1 MKMFKLPYYL
11 TGLVLMSGLAFT
23 QVAQAESDSG
33 AAVVQ
38 AIKEL
43 DANNQSGFNANGL
56 KLDKLEEI
64 RDSVTKHYELSE
76 SDYKNKEVASALI
89 NYWADVALKE
99 YEFKKEL
106 HFMNA
111 PGTEKAI
118 EAGQKIGESV
128 ANDYAQEL
136 VETNFK
142 KAMGAYWPS
151 EEDASGLGAPVVAQS
166 VSPKIQLFIEM
177 MRRME
182 ESPGNVNALN
192 LGNILSKDRV
202 DKDAAEGFI
211 AYLTNPYPKVD
222 QDIAAKMRA
231 GTELTVAEKEKVAE
245 KLIESINM
253 APSVT
258 AFSELFARRIA
269 EQDAEG
275 ASEEEKNKTVM
286 ELVNDY
292 SKIRFNTPE
301 WYGMIGK
308 ASDTALL
315 REIAHLLAYNMW
327 MDQQS
332 FKMKEQ
338 EVALLATMNAN
349 FTRMYAAMQG
359 LVEQLE
365 TLEDDTRKQAWE
377 AEKKIRELKLET
389 DVPETPPAE

>member
-11 TGLVLMSGLAFT
+11 TGLMLVSGLGFS
-23 QVAQAESDSG
+23 QVVLAEADAGVS
-33 AAVVQ
+33 VVQ

-43 DANNQSGFNANGL
+43 DANNQNGFNSNAL
-56 KLDKLEEI
+56 KLDEI
-64 RDSVTKHYELSE
+64 RESVTKHYELSD
-76 SDYKNKEVASALI
+76 SDYRNKELASALI

-99 YEFKKEL
+99 YDFKKEL
-106 HFMNA
+106 LFMNA

-128 ANDYAQEL
+128 ANDYAQAL

-142 KAMGAYWPS
+142 KAMGAYWPT
-151 EEDASGLGAPVVAQS
+151 EDESAIAAQN

-182 ESPGNVNALN
+182 ETPGDVNSLN
-192 LGNILSKDRV
+192 IGNILSKDRV
-202 DKDAAEGFI
+202 EKDAAEGFI

-222 QDIAAKMRA
+222 QDIAAKMKA

-258 AFSELFARRIA
+258 AFSELFSRRIA

-275 ASEEEKNKTVM
+275 TPEEEKHKTVM
-286 ELVNDY
+286 ELVNEY
-292 SKIRFNTPE
+292 SKLRFNTPE

-315 REIAHLLAYNMW
+315 REMVHLLAYNTW
-327 MDQQS
+327 MDQQA

-365 TLEDDTRKQAWE
+365 ALEDDTRKQAWE
-377 AEKKIRELKLET
+377 AEKKIRDLKLET
-389 DVPETPPAE
+389 DTIGE

>member
-11 TGLVLMSGLAFT
+11 TSLVLVSGLGFS
-23 QVAQAESDSG
+23 QVVLAGAEGGGS
-33 AAVVQ
+33 VVQ

-43 DANNQSGFNANGL
+43 DANNQNSFNANGL
-56 KLDKLEEI
+56 KLDEI
-64 RDSVTKHYELSE
+64 RESVTKHYELSD
-76 SDYKNKEVASALI
+76 SDYRNKEVASALI
-89 NYWADVALKE
+89 NYWADVSLKE

-106 HFMNA
+106 LFMNA

-128 ANDYAQEL
+128 ANNYAQEL

-142 KAMGAYWPS
+142 KAMGAYWQT
-151 EEDASGLGAPVVAQS
+151 EEAGTIVAQS
-166 VSPKIQLFIEM
+166 VAPKIQLFIEM

-182 ESPGNVNALN
+182 DSPRNMNALN
-192 LGNILSKDRV
+192 IGNILSKDRV
-202 DKDAAEGFI
+202 DKEAAEGFI
-211 AYLTNPYPKVD
+211 AYLTNPYPKTD
-222 QDIAAKMRA
+222 QDIAAKMKSGA
-231 GTELTVAEKEKVAE
+231 ELTVAEKEKFAE

-275 ASEEEKNKTVM
+275 TPDEEKHKTVM
-286 ELVNDY
+286 ELINEY
-292 SKIRFNTPE
+292 SKLRFNTPE

-315 REIAHLLAYNMW
+315 REMVHLLAYNAW
-327 MDQQS
+327 MDQQA

-389 DVPETPPAE
+389 DTTETSTE

>member
-1 MKMFKLPYYL
+1 MFKLPYYL
-11 TGLVLMSGLAFT
+11 TSLVLVSGLGFS
-23 QVAQAESDSG
+23 QVVLAGAEGGGS
-33 AAVVQ
+33 VVQ

-43 DANNQSGFNANGL
+43 DANNQNSFNANGL
-56 KLDKLEEI
+56 KLDEI
-64 RDSVTKHYELSE
+64 RESVTKHYELND
-76 SDYKNKEVASALI
+76 SDYRNKEVASALI
-89 NYWADVALKE
+89 NYWADVSLKE

-106 HFMNA
+106 LFMNA

-128 ANDYAQEL
+128 ANNYAQEL

-142 KAMGAYWPS
+142 KAMGAYWQT
-151 EEDASGLGAPVVAQS
+151 EEAGTIVAQS
-166 VSPKIQLFIEM
+166 VAPKIQLFIEM

-182 ESPGNVNALN
+182 DSPGNMNALN
-192 LGNILSKDRV
+192 IGNILSKDRV
-202 DKDAAEGFI
+202 DKEAAEGFI
-211 AYLTNPYPKVD
+211 AYLTNPYPKTD
-222 QDIAAKMRA
+222 QDIAAKMKSGA
-231 GTELTVAEKEKVAE
+231 ELTVAEKEKFAE

-275 ASEEEKNKTVM
+275 TPDEEKHKTVM
-286 ELVNDY
+286 ELINEY
-292 SKIRFNTPE
+292 SKLRFNTPE

-315 REIAHLLAYNMW
+315 REMVHLLAYNAW
-327 MDQQS
+327 MDQQA

-389 DVPETPPAE
+389 DTTETSTE

>member
-11 TGLVLMSGLAFT
+11 TSLVLVSGLGVS
-23 QVAQAESDSG
+23 QVVLAEADAGASGGDS

-43 DANNQSGFNANGL
+43 DANNQTGFHSN
-56 KLDKLEEI
+56 
-64 RDSVTKHYELSE
+64 SSE
-76 SDYKNKEVASALI
+76 LI

-106 HFMNA
+106 LFMNA

-118 EAGQKIGESV
+118 EAGKLIGESI

-142 KAMGAYWPS
+142 KSMGAYWPT
-151 EEDASGLGAPVVAQS
+151 EDESGLGAPVIVAQS

-182 ESPGNVNALN
+182 ESPGNVNSLN

-202 DKDAAEGFI
+202 EKEAAEGFI

-222 QDIAAKMRA
+222 QEIAAKMKS

-275 ASEEEKNKTVM
+275 TPEEEKHKTVM
-286 ELVNDY
+286 ELVNEY
-292 SKIRFNTPE
+292 SKLRFNTPE

-315 REIAHLLAYNMW
+315 REMVHLLAYNTW
-327 MDQQS
+327 MDQQA

-389 DVPETPPAE
+389 DTTETPAE

>member
-11 TGLVLMSGLAFT
+11 TSLVLVSGLGFS
-23 QVAQAESDSG
+23 QVVLAGAEGGGS
-33 AAVVQ
+33 VVQ

-43 DANNQSGFNANGL
+43 DANNQNSFNANGL
-56 KLDKLEEI
+56 KLDEI
-64 RDSVTKHYELSE
+64 RESVTKHYELSD
-76 SDYKNKEVASALI
+76 SDYRNKEVASALI
-89 NYWADVALKE
+89 NYWADVSLKE

-106 HFMNA
+106 LFMNA

-128 ANDYAQEL
+128 ANNYAQEL

-142 KAMGAYWPS
+142 KAMGAYWQT
-151 EEDASGLGAPVVAQS
+151 EEAGTIVAQS
-166 VSPKIQLFIEM
+166 VAPKIQLFIEM

-182 ESPGNVNALN
+182 DSPGNMNALN
-192 LGNILSKDRV
+192 IGNILSKDRV
-202 DKDAAEGFI
+202 DKEAAEGFI
-211 AYLTNPYPKVD
+211 AYLTNPYPKTD
-222 QDIAAKMRA
+222 QDIAAKMKSGA
-231 GTELTVAEKEKVAE
+231 ELTVAEKEKFAE

-275 ASEEEKNKTVM
+275 TPDEEKHKTVM
-286 ELVNDY
+286 ELINEY
-292 SKIRFNTPE
+292 SKLRFNTPE

-315 REIAHLLAYNMW
+315 REMVHLLAYNAW
-327 MDQQS
+327 MDQQA

-389 DVPETPPAE
+389 DTTETSTE

>member
-1 MKMFKLPYYL
+1 M
-11 TGLVLMSGLAFT
+11 TSLVLVSGLGFS
-23 QVAQAESDSG
+23 QVVLAGAEGGGS
-33 AAVVQ
+33 VVQ

-43 DANNQSGFNANGL
+43 DANNQNSFNANGL
-56 KLDKLEEI
+56 KLDEI
-64 RDSVTKHYELSE
+64 RESVTKHYELSD
-76 SDYKNKEVASALI
+76 SDYRNKEVASALI
-89 NYWADVALKE
+89 NYWADVSLKE

-106 HFMNA
+106 LFMNA

-128 ANDYAQEL
+128 ANNYAQEL

-142 KAMGAYWPS
+142 KAMGAYWPT
-151 EEDASGLGAPVVAQS
+151 EEAGTVVAQS
-166 VSPKIQLFIEM
+166 VAPKIQLFIEM

-182 ESPGNVNALN
+182 DSPGNMNALN
-192 LGNILSKDRV
+192 IGNILSKDRV
-202 DKDAAEGFI
+202 DKEAAEGFI
-211 AYLTNPYPKVD
+211 AYLTNPYPKTD
-222 QDIAAKMRA
+222 QDIAAKMKSGA
-231 GTELTVAEKEKVAE
+231 ELTVAEKEKFAE

-258 AFSELFARRIA
+258 AFSELFSRRIA

-275 ASEEEKNKTVM
+275 TPDEEKHKTVM
-286 ELVNDY
+286 ELINEY
-292 SKIRFNTPE
+292 SKLRFNTPE

-315 REIAHLLAYNMW
+315 REMVHLLAYNAW
-327 MDQQS
+327 MDQQA

-389 DVPETPPAE
+389 DTTETSTE

>member
-11 TGLVLMSGLAFT
+11 TSLVLVSGLGFS
-23 QVAQAESDSG
+23 QVVLAGAEGGGS
-33 AAVVQ
+33 VVQ

-43 DANNQSGFNANGL
+43 DANNQNSFNANGL
-56 KLDKLEEI
+56 KLDEI
-64 RDSVTKHYELSE
+64 RESVTKHYELSD
-76 SDYKNKEVASALI
+76 SDYRNKEVASALI
-89 NYWADVALKE
+89 NYWADVSLKE

-106 HFMNA
+106 LFMNA

-128 ANDYAQEL
+128 ANNYAQEL

-142 KAMGAYWPS
+142 KAMGAYWPT
-151 EEDASGLGAPVVAQS
+151 EEAGTVVAQS
-166 VSPKIQLFIEM
+166 VAPKIQLFIEM

-182 ESPGNVNALN
+182 DSPGNMNALN
-192 LGNILSKDRV
+192 IGNILSKDRV
-202 DKDAAEGFI
+202 DKEAAEGFI
-211 AYLTNPYPKVD
+211 AYLTNPYPKTD
-222 QDIAAKMRA
+222 QDIAAKMKSGA
-231 GTELTVAEKEKVAE
+231 ELTVAEKEKFAE

-258 AFSELFARRIA
+258 AFSELFSRRIA

-275 ASEEEKNKTVM
+275 TPDEEKHKTVM
-286 ELVNDY
+286 ELINEY
-292 SKIRFNTPE
+292 SKLRFNTPE

-315 REIAHLLAYNMW
+315 REMVHLLAYNAW
-327 MDQQS
+327 MDQQA

-389 DVPETPPAE
+389 DTTETSTE

>member
-11 TGLVLMSGLAFT
+11 TSLALVSGLGFS
-23 QVAQAESDSG
+23 QVVLAEADGG
-33 AAVVQ
+33 ASVVQ

-43 DANNQSGFNANGL
+43 DANNQNGFNSNGL
-56 KLDKLEEI
+56 KLDEI
-64 RDSVTKHYELSE
+64 RESVTKHYELSD
-76 SDYKNKEVASALI
+76 SDYRNKEVASALI
-89 NYWADVALKE
+89 NYWADAALKE

-106 HFMNA
+106 LFMNA

-118 EAGQKIGESV
+118 EAGKLIGESV
-128 ANDYAQEL
+128 ANNYAQEL

-142 KAMGAYWPS
+142 KAMGAYWPT
-151 EEDASGLGAPVVAQS
+151 EDGAEPIVAQS
-166 VSPKIQLFIEM
+166 VAPKIQLFIEM

-182 ESPGNVNALN
+182 ESPGNVNSLN

-202 DKDAAEGFI
+202 EKEAAEGFI

-222 QDIAAKMRA
+222 QEIAAKMKS

-275 ASEEEKNKTVM
+275 TPEEEKHKTVM
-286 ELVNDY
+286 ELVNEY
-292 SKIRFNTPE
+292 SKLRFNTPE

-315 REIAHLLAYNMW
+315 REMVHLLAYNTW
-327 MDQQS
+327 MDQQA

-389 DVPETPPAE
+389 DTTETPAE

>member
-1 MKMFKLPYYL
+1 M
-11 TGLVLMSGLAFT
+11 TSLVLVSGLGFS
-23 QVAQAESDSG
+23 QVVLAGAEGGGS
-33 AAVVQ
+33 VVQ

-43 DANNQSGFNANGL
+43 DANNQNSFNANGL
-56 KLDKLEEI
+56 KLDEI
-64 RDSVTKHYELSE
+64 RESVTKHYELSD
-76 SDYKNKEVASALI
+76 SDYRNKEVASALI
-89 NYWADVALKE
+89 NYWADVSLKE

-106 HFMNA
+106 LFMNA

-128 ANDYAQEL
+128 ANNYAQEL

-142 KAMGAYWPS
+142 KAMGAYWQT
-151 EEDASGLGAPVVAQS
+151 EEAGTIVAQS
-166 VSPKIQLFIEM
+166 VAPKIQLFIEM

-182 ESPGNVNALN
+182 DSPGNMNALN
-192 LGNILSKDRV
+192 IGNILSKDRV
-202 DKDAAEGFI
+202 DKEAAEGFI
-211 AYLTNPYPKVD
+211 AYLTNPYPKTD
-222 QDIAAKMRA
+222 QDIAAKMKSGA
-231 GTELTVAEKEKVAE
+231 ELTVAEKEKFAE

-275 ASEEEKNKTVM
+275 TPDEEKHKTVM
-286 ELVNDY
+286 ELINEY
-292 SKIRFNTPE
+292 SKLRFNTPE

-315 REIAHLLAYNMW
+315 REMVHLLAYNAW
-327 MDQQS
+327 MDQQA

-389 DVPETPPAE
+389 DTTETSTE

>member
-11 TGLVLMSGLAFT
+11 TSLVLVSGLGFS
-23 QVAQAESDSG
+23 QVVLAGAEGGGS
-33 AAVVQ
+33 VVQ

-43 DANNQSGFNANGL
+43 DANNQNSFNANGL
-56 KLDKLEEI
+56 KLDEI
-64 RDSVTKHYELSE
+64 RESVTKHYELSD
-76 SDYKNKEVASALI
+76 SDYRNKEVASALI
-89 NYWADVALKE
+89 NYWADVSLKE

-106 HFMNA
+106 LFMNA

-128 ANDYAQEL
+128 ANNYAQEL

-142 KAMGAYWPS
+142 KAMGAYWQT
-151 EEDASGLGAPVVAQS
+151 EEAGTIVAQS
-166 VSPKIQLFIEM
+166 VAPKIQLFIEM

-182 ESPGNVNALN
+182 DSLGNMNALN
-192 LGNILSKDRV
+192 IGNILSKDRV
-202 DKDAAEGFI
+202 EKEAAEGFI
-211 AYLTNPYPKVD
+211 AYLTNPYPKTD
-222 QDIAAKMRA
+222 QDIAAKMKSGA
-231 GTELTVAEKEKVAE
+231 ELTVAEKEKFAE

-275 ASEEEKNKTVM
+275 TPDEEKHKTVM
-286 ELVNDY
+286 ELINEY
-292 SKIRFNTPE
+292 SKLRFNTPE

-315 REIAHLLAYNMW
+315 REMVHLLAYNAW
-327 MDQQS
+327 MDQQA

-389 DVPETPPAE
+389 DTTETPAE

>member
-11 TGLVLMSGLAFT
+11 TSLVLVSGLGFS
-23 QVAQAESDSG
+23 QVVLAGAEGGGS
-33 AAVVQ
+33 VVQ

-43 DANNQSGFNANGL
+43 DANNQNSFNANGL
-56 KLDKLEEI
+56 KLDEI
-64 RDSVTKHYELSE
+64 RESVTKHYELSD
-76 SDYKNKEVASALI
+76 SDYRNKEVASALI
-89 NYWADVALKE
+89 NYWADVSLKE

-106 HFMNA
+106 LFMNA

-128 ANDYAQEL
+128 ANNYAQEL

-142 KAMGAYWPS
+142 KAMGAYWQT
-151 EEDASGLGAPVVAQS
+151 EEAGTIVAQS
-166 VSPKIQLFIEM
+166 VAPKIQLFIEM

-182 ESPGNVNALN
+182 DSPGNMNALN
-192 LGNILSKDRV
+192 IGNILSKDRV
-202 DKDAAEGFI
+202 EKEAAEGFI
-211 AYLTNPYPKVD
+211 AYLTNPYPKTD
-222 QDIAAKMRA
+222 QDIAAKMKSGA
-231 GTELTVAEKEKVAE
+231 ELTVAEKEKFAE

-275 ASEEEKNKTVM
+275 TPDEEKHKTVM
-286 ELVNDY
+286 ELINEY
-292 SKIRFNTPE
+292 SKLRFNTPE

-315 REIAHLLAYNMW
+315 REMVHLLAYNAW
-327 MDQQS
+327 MDQQA

-389 DVPETPPAE
+389 DTTETPAE

>member
-11 TGLVLMSGLAFT
+11 TSLVLVSGLGFS
-23 QVAQAESDSG
+23 QVVLAGAEGGGS
-33 AAVVQ
+33 VVQ

-43 DANNQSGFNANGL
+43 DANNQNSFNANGL
-56 KLDKLEEI
+56 KLDEI
-64 RDSVTKHYELSE
+64 RESVTKHYELND
-76 SDYKNKEVASALI
+76 SDYRNKEVASALI
-89 NYWADVALKE
+89 NYWADVSLKE

-106 HFMNA
+106 LFMNA

-128 ANDYAQEL
+128 ANNYAQEL

-142 KAMGAYWPS
+142 KAMGAYWQT
-151 EEDASGLGAPVVAQS
+151 EEAGTIVAQS
-166 VSPKIQLFIEM
+166 VAPKIQLFIEM

-182 ESPGNVNALN
+182 DSPGNMNALN
-192 LGNILSKDRV
+192 IGNILSKDRV
-202 DKDAAEGFI
+202 DKEAAEGFI
-211 AYLTNPYPKVD
+211 AYLTNPYPKTD
-222 QDIAAKMRA
+222 QDIAAKMKSGA
-231 GTELTVAEKEKVAE
+231 ELTVAEKEKFAE

-275 ASEEEKNKTVM
+275 TPDEEKHKTVM
-286 ELVNDY
+286 ELINEY
-292 SKIRFNTPE
+292 SKLRFNTPE

-315 REIAHLLAYNMW
+315 REMVHLLAYNAW
-327 MDQQS
+327 MDQQA

-389 DVPETPPAE
+389 DTTETSTE